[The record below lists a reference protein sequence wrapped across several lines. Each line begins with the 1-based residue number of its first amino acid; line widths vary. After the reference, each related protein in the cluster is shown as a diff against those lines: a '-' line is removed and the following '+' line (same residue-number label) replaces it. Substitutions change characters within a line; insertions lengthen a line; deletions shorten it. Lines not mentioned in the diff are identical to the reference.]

1 MSDSTIVLITGVAR
15 GIGQAL
21 AKAYLSRPNH
31 TVLGTIRDPSAPSL
45 SAVASHTPAQGSR
58 LLLFPLEST
67 NPADYSNLVS
77 SLTTAGI
84 TQLDLVIANAGV
96 AYPAGT
102 PSSVGIEDVKSV
114 FDVNTLGT
122 LRLFQALRG
131 FLEAGVKH
139 GKRVKWVSVS
149 SGAGSIGA
157 CEVYGTERVTAYAIS
172 KAGINWLTV
181 AIHASEKWLTAFSI
195 HPGFVQTEM
204 GNKAAQI
211 MGLKEAPDT
220 VEEAITKT
228 MATIDGATREDTS
241 GKFLNVIDG
250 TEIPW

>member
-1 MSDSTIVLITGVAR
+1 MSDSTVVLITGVAR

-31 TVLGTIRDPSAPSL
+31 TVLGTIRDPSAQSL
-45 SAVASHTPAQGSR
+45 SALSSHIPAQGSR
-58 LLLFPLEST
+58 LFLFTLEST
-67 NPADYSNLVS
+67 NASHYANLVS

-84 TQLDLVIANAGV
+84 THLDLVIANAGV

-102 PSSVGIEDVKSV
+102 PASVDVGDVKNV
-114 FDVNTLGT
+114 FDVNAMGT

-131 FLEAGVKH
+131 FLKVGSND
-139 GKRVKWVSVS
+139 GKSVKWVSVS
-149 SGAGSIGA
+149 SGAGSIDG
-157 CEVYGTERVTAYAIS
+157 CEVYGTYRVVPYAIS
-172 KAGINWLTV
+172 KAGVNFVTV
-181 AIHASEKWLTAFSI
+181 AIHASEKWLTAFAI

-204 GNKAAQI
+204 GNKGAQI
-211 MGLKEAPDT
+211 MGLKEAPNT

-228 MATIDGATREDTS
+228 LAAIDNATREDTS

-250 TEIPW
+250 AEVPW

>member
-45 SAVASHTPAQGSR
+45 SALTSHAPAQGSR
-58 LLLFPLEST
+58 LLLFELEST
-67 NPADYSNLVS
+67 NPTDYSSLLS

-84 TQLDLVIANAGV
+84 KRLDLAIANSGV

-102 PSSVGIEDVKSV
+102 PASVDVEDVKRI

-131 FLEAGVKH
+131 LLMSASTDG
-139 GKRVKWVSVS
+139 RTAKWVSVS
-149 SGAGSIGA
+149 SGAGSIGR
-157 CEVYGTERVTAYAIS
+157 CEVYGTEKVTPYAIS
-172 KAGINWLTV
+172 KAGVNWTTV
-181 AIHASEKWLTAFSI
+181 AIHASEKWLTAFAI

-204 GNKAAQI
+204 GNRGAQI
-211 MGLKEAPDT
+211 MGLNEAPDT

-228 MATIDGATREDTS
+228 MATIDNATRENTS

-250 TEIPW
+250 AEIPW

>member
-157 CEVYGTERVTAYAIS
+157 CEVYGTERVTA
-172 KAGINWLTV
+172 

>member
-1 MSDSTIVLITGVAR
+1 MSDSTVVLITGVAR

-45 SAVASHTPAQGSR
+45 SALSSHVPAQGSR
-58 LLLFPLEST
+58 LFLFTLEST
-67 NPADYSNLVS
+67 NPSHYSDLVS

-84 TQLDLVIANAGV
+84 THLDLVIANAGV
-96 AYPAGT
+96 AHPAGT
-102 PSSVGIEDVKSV
+102 PASVDVEDVKNV
-114 FDVNTLGT
+114 FDVNALGT

-131 FLEAGVKH
+131 FLKVGSND

-149 SGAGSIGA
+149 SGAGSIGG
-157 CEVYGTERVTAYAIS
+157 CEVYGTHKVAP
-172 KAGINWLTV
+172 
-181 AIHASEKWLTAFSI
+181 AIHASEKWLTAFAI

-204 GNKAAQI
+204 GNKGAQI
-211 MGLKEAPDT
+211 MGLKEAPNT
-220 VEEAITKT
+220 VEEAVTKT
-228 MATIDGATREDTS
+228 MAAIDSATREDTS

-250 TEIPW
+250 AEVPW